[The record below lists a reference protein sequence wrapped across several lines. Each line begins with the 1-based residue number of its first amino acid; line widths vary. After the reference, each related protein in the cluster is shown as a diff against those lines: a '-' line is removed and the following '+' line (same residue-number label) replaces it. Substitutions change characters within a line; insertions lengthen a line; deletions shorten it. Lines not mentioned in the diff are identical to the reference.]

1 MPPGPGPAAPPL
13 KSQGLL
19 PLGPE
24 VRPCDQRL
32 EKRLRDRACPY
43 RAWAAGREEPAPGG
57 RGGAVYISSGPT
69 RGRAGSGRPRAAK
82 PQAQSSWLRL

>member
-1 MPPGPGPAAPPL
+1 MPPAGPCSSSPKITGSL
-13 KSQGLL
+13 F

-32 EKRLRDRACPY
+32 EKRLHDRARPY
-43 RAWAAGREEPAPGG
+43 RAWAARGAGPRRKG
-57 RGGAVYISSGPT
+57 RGSLHKLWPHTGKSRLWSP
-69 RGRAGSGRPRAAK
+69 SAAK